1 MTSPQRVRLSTYF
14 AGDRVRSPRGTRRAM
29 VTAGLAC
36 ACLTMAAVP
45 ARGETATAGDL
56 IVSTTTTAVLDTGS
70 GTLWADGQSIPV
82 TSTVLS
88 APGGSYRV
96 FDFGSVRVDAGATL
110 KVVGPHP
117 VLIHASGDISIVGT
131 LDGDGQE
138 TQPGAGGGA
147 GGTITHN
154 GAGGGRGASGG
165 GGGAFV
171 VGVVGLYG
179 QHGESSGGWL
189 GGMGGIPLSGVC
201 GGGPGQTAGPRAWPG
216 LCLGPG
222 GEERGSGGGGGGGYV
237 DADGIVRGGSGGGSG
252 TDSAGG
258 GGGAGIA
265 LRSDTLVSVAGRVS
279 VGGGRGAYVPDLAYG
294 GGGGGGGGG
303 VGISAPTV
311 TVTGR
316 VSAGGGPSAPLFG
329 GSGATV
335 SGGDGAAGVTRVQA
349 VCLTGSDRFYPAVQF
364 TRTGPAPLIDDSFV
378 TDENEALTVPAPGVL
393 ANDCGAAGA
402 TVSAAPTHGSV
413 TIGTDGGFTYQPSAG
428 YAGTDV
434 FQYAAT
440 PAGGTAS
447 QATVT
452 ITVRPVTPPA
462 GTLTAQVA
470 QPINADGS
478 STFSVKR
485 GVVPVK
491 FTLSS
496 GGAPTCDLPDAA
508 LRLTHL
514 GATDSGVIDESTYLS
529 PADTGSAFRVADCQ
543 YVYNLS
549 VKALTAG
556 GYRAEVLIAGN
567 SVGSARFELK

>member
-1 MTSPQRVRLSTYF
+1 MTSPQRVRLSTHF
-14 AGDRVRSPRGTRRAM
+14 AADRVRSPRRTRRAM

-36 ACLTMAAVP
+36 ACLTMLSLP

-56 IVSTTTTAVLDTGS
+56 IVSTAAQLDTGP

-88 APGGSYRV
+88 APGGSYRQ

-110 KVVGPHP
+110 SVVGAYP
-117 VLIHASGDISIVGT
+117 VIIHATGDISIAGT
-131 LDGDGQE
+131 LDGNGHDI
-138 TQPGAGGGA
+138 QPGAGGGA
-147 GGTITHN
+147 GGTTTPN

-165 GGGAFV
+165 GGGAV
-171 VGVVGLYG
+171 VAGVYG
-179 QHGESSGGWL
+179 QQGESSGGWFGGL
-189 GGMGGIPLSGVC
+189 GGNPWSGAC
-201 GGGPGQTAGPRAWPG
+201 GGGPGQTAGPRALDG
-216 LCLGPG
+216 FCLGPEG
-222 GEERGSGGGGGGGYV
+222 QERGSGGGGGGGYV
-237 DADGIVRGGSGGGSG
+237 DAGGIVRGGSGGGSG

-279 VGGGRGAYVPDLAYG
+279 AGGGSGAYVFELAHG

-303 VGISAPTV
+303 VDISAPTV
-311 TVTGR
+311 TVTGS
-316 VSAGGGPSAPLFG
+316 VSAGAGPSAPLSG
-329 GSGATV
+329 GSGVYV
-335 SGGDGAAGVTRVQA
+335 SGGDGAAGLTRVEA

-364 TRTGPAPLIDDSFV
+364 TRTGPAPLIDDSFA
-378 TDENEALTVPAPGVL
+378 TDENQALTVPAPGVL
-393 ANDCGAAGA
+393 ANDCGATGA

-413 TIGTDGGFTYQPSAG
+413 TIGTDGGFTYQPPAG
-428 YAGTDV
+428 YAGTDA
-434 FQYAAT
+434 FQYTAT

-462 GTLTAQVA
+462 ATLTAQVA

-496 GGAPTCDLPDAA
+496 DGTPTCDLPDAT
-508 LRLTHL
+508 LRLTRL
-514 GATDSGVIDESTYLS
+514 GATDPGVIDESTYLS

-549 VKALTAG
+549 VRALTPG
-556 GYRAEVLIAGN
+556 SYRAEILIAGN
-567 SVGSARFELK
+567 AVGSATFQLR